1 MSHHRVMELQF
12 NNGTA
17 GIGAELVASMNA
29 RLHCGLATK
38 YGGDVRCHF
47 SPTALLMS
55 RACAALLA
63 CILIGATIPVVAHAT
78 VRDFYFSR
86 IGSDHGLTQNT
97 VTAMIQDP
105 QGFVWV
111 GTQGGLHRYDG
122 QHYSSYRNDPRDAE
136 SLPDSLVTALALEG
150 DRALWVG
157 SYSQFLARIDL
168 RSGRIKR
175 FSAGVGRNISPAER
189 HVLAVLPRDGK
200 LWVGTLAGLDRFDP
214 ATGQREKII
223 ALEPGELRPLSTQQL
238 LADRSGT
245 VWYANST
252 GLYKVGLNGH
262 TQRVGGPTVTS
273 SLLLDAAGQLWAG
286 RSDGL
291 FRVQPDGELEQA
303 WPTAGKESATHV
315 RALVQAPDGS
325 LWFAILGDGLR
336 RFDTANGSVRR
347 IKQMAATDAGL
358 PEDTIAKLLV
368 DQSGMLWIGG
378 QLRGVAVTDPRGARF
393 PYIFD
398 QKSRLAERPAAND
411 SIRAIHEG
419 SEKGVLWISTHHS
432 RLLRYDIAQDD
443 FEDWTDRLP
452 TTPDTPAG
460 ITGIADVGDGRLWLA
475 TTAGLVRLSPGSGRA
490 EKIPLGE
497 FSDIEL
503 TAILVDRHGDLW
515 LGAGDM
521 GAIVY
526 RPGSGQLTL
535 EYSTKGN
542 LAKPLSHSR
551 VLALLQDRAGRIWF
565 GTGGGIDR
573 LDPVSGVLEQYRHD
587 PDQEHSLPGNLVR
600 ALHETSDGS
609 VWIGTHSGLS
619 QAVDRAD
626 GGIDFVQPMAEAFNE
641 RPNMTVFSIAESPR
655 TPGELWLGTDTGVV
669 RLDIGADQVRM
680 YGLAD
685 GVQDLEFNG
694 GAATTLSDGRIAM
707 GGIRGLNLF
716 DPAQVMDSTYQPPLR
731 LLSAK
736 IGAGIPTDASAL
748 WQPMRLAI
756 PDGADILR
764 LRIGALD
771 FAPAAH
777 IRYRYQMEGFDRG
790 WIDNGPQPSITYT
803 RLPPGM
809 YTFRAQATNRDGVW
823 SPTELRIPV
832 EVALPWWRHPLVTS
846 LFVLTLLMLAATVGW
861 NRHQRRQHKQSWLR
875 QLRERDEH
883 LKLALWASGE
893 QFWDFD
899 TDRQVM
905 HRMQVQESSGSRPE
919 ISLERHASNDLLIHD
934 DDLPQV
940 KALMRRHL
948 RGETPLFTSEH
959 RVRDVGQDHWYWV
972 RARGRVV
979 ERDATGRA
987 LRVAGTA
994 RNVTASR
1001 NAERERR
1008 IASEVLRSMAEAVA
1022 VFDQDYRFI
1031 SVNPAFSRMTG
1042 YLQTEVVGHPT
1053 SLLDSSRH
1061 GPEFHQRLRTELN
1074 RDGRWSGEVWQQCK
1088 DGSEFL
1094 CWLQMSLVVQDR
1106 GRHNHYV
1113 AVLGDITDQKRTE
1126 QELRYLANYDPLTG
1140 LPNRTL
1146 LLERL
1151 AAAIV
1156 RARATQNRIGVL
1168 FLDVDR
1174 FKDINDSLGHAA
1186 GDRILRA
1193 AANRIQRVIGASQTV
1208 ARLSGDE
1215 FVVVLEQLDDAA
1227 QAGKV
1232 SAELIAAFETPME
1245 FEHRHDV
1252 VISPSIGISV
1262 YPEDAQISSDLI
1274 KHADTAMYRAK
1285 AVGRRTFMH
1294 YTDVMDTEAHR
1305 RATLS
1310 AALRTVL
1317 DRGEL
1322 SLVFQPRLSL
1332 SSNTITGVEALL
1344 RWRSPVYGDIP
1355 PSQFIPLAEESG
1367 MILEIGEWAL
1377 RQACRALNHWRAD
1390 GLLAVRVAVNV
1401 SSLQLLRGD
1410 FPQLVTRVLAETGIP
1425 ANRLELELTESM
1437 LMTNPIETGA
1447 TLQQFRQLGVNL
1459 AIDDFGT
1466 GYSSLSYLKRLPIT
1480 MLKIDKEFIDDLA
1493 DDVDDAAI
1501 TSTII
1506 AMGHSLG
1513 LIVVAEGVETQQ
1525 QAEFLRKHGCDE
1537 IQGYWLARPMP
1548 SDQLRAFLHQ
1558 HADSPTPALSPVG

>member
-1 MSHHRVMELQF
+1 LP
-12 NNGTA
+12 
-17 GIGAELVASMNA
+17 
-29 RLHCGLATK
+29 TK
-38 YGGDVRCHF
+38 CGGDVHHDF
-47 SPTALLMS
+47 SLTTLLLV
-55 RACAALLA
+55 RLCAGLIACAVLGMALPS
-63 CILIGATIPVVAHAT
+63 TAHAT
-78 VRDFYFSR
+78 VRDYYFTR
-86 IGSDHGLTQNT
+86 IGSDQGLAQNT
-97 VTAMIQDP
+97 VTTMIQDP

-122 QHYSSYRNDPRDAE
+122 QHYTSYRNDSRNPA
-136 SLPDSLVTALALEG
+136 SLPDSLVTSLALEG

-168 RSGRIKR
+168 GTGRIER
-175 FSAGVGRNISPAER
+175 FSAGLGRNVSQAER
-189 HVLAVLPRDGK
+189 QVMAVLPRDGK

-223 ALEPGELRPLSTQQL
+223 RLEPNELRVMSIQQL
-238 LADRSGT
+238 VADSNGT
-245 VWYANST
+245 IWYANST
-252 GLYKVGLNGH
+252 GLYQVQPDG
-262 TQRVGGPTVTS
+262 QWRRVGDRAVTS
-273 SLLLDAAGQLWAG
+273 SLLLDGDGLLWVG

-291 FRVQPDGELEQA
+291 FRVLPDGELEQA
-303 WPTAGKESATHV
+303 WPTAGGKTAANV

-325 LWFAILGDGLR
+325 LWFSVLGDGLR
-336 RFDTANGSVRR
+336 RFDVATGGVRR
-347 IKQMAATDAGL
+347 INQMAAVDAGL
-358 PEDTIAKLLV
+358 PEDTVGSLLV
-368 DQSGMLWIGG
+368 DQGGMLWIGG
-378 QLRGVAVTDPRGARF
+378 LLRGVAVTDPRGARF

-398 QKSRLAERPAAND
+398 QKSRLADGPAAND

-419 SEKGVLWISTHHS
+419 TEKDVLWISTDHAS
-432 RLLRYDIAQDD
+432 LLRYDVAQDH
-443 FEDWTDRLP
+443 FEDWTGRLP
-452 TTPDTPAG
+452 VTAG
-460 ITGIADVGDGRLWLA
+460 NAPETIGIADVGDGRLWLA
-475 TTAGLVRLSPGSGRA
+475 TTAGLLRLSPDTGQV
-490 EKIPLGE
+490 EKIDLGE
-497 FSDIEL
+497 FSDVGL
-503 TAILVDRHGDLW
+503 DSILVDRHGNLW
-515 LGAGDM
+515 LGTGEM
-521 GAIVY
+521 GALTY
-526 RPGSGQLTL
+526 HPGSGKLSL
-535 EYSTKGN
+535 DYSNQGG
-542 LAKPLSHSR
+542 LSGRQLSHPR
-551 VLALLQDRAGRIWF
+551 VRALLEDRQGRIWF
-565 GTGGGIDR
+565 GTGDGVDR
-573 LDPVSGVLEQYRHD
+573 LDPASGTLKHFRHD
-587 PDQEHSLPGNLVR
+587 PSQERSLPGNLVR

-609 VWIGTHSGLS
+609 IWIGTHSGLS
-619 QAVDRAD
+619 QAVDRPD
-626 GGIDFVQPMAEAFNE
+626 GGVDFIQPLTDAFNE
-641 RPNMTVFSIAESPR
+641 RPNVTVFNIAESPA

-669 RLDIGADQVRM
+669 RLDIDAGHVRV

-685 GVQDLEFNG
+685 GLQDLEFNG
-694 GAATTLSDGRIAM
+694 GAATTLADGRIAM
-707 GGIRGLNLF
+707 GGVRGLNLF
-716 DPAQVMDSTYQPPLR
+716 DPAKVKDSTYQPPLR

-736 IGAGIPTDASAL
+736 IGADTPTDASAL
-748 WQPMRLAI
+748 WQPMRLDV
-756 PDGADILR
+756 PDGAHILR

-771 FAPAAH
+771 FAPAAN
-777 IRYRYQMEGFDRG
+777 IRYRYRMEGFDRG
-790 WIDNGPQPSITYT
+790 WIDNGTQSAITYT
-803 RLPPGM
+803 RLPPGA

-823 SPTELRIPV
+823 SPNELQIPV
-832 EVALPWWRHPLVTS
+832 EVALPWWRHPLVIS
-846 LFVLTLLMLAATVGW
+846 LFLLTMLVLAITLGW
-861 NRHQRRQHKQSWLR
+861 NQRRRRQHEQNWFR

-893 QFWDFD
+893 QFWDFNLS
-899 TDRQVM
+899 RQEM
-905 HRMQVQESSGSRPE
+905 HRMQVHESSSTRPE
-919 ISLERHASNDLLIHD
+919 ISVERQVSNDLLIHD

-940 KALMRRHL
+940 KAIMRRHL
-948 RGETPLFTSEH
+948 RGETALFMSEH
-959 RVRDVGQDHWYWV
+959 RARNAGDSDWYWV

-979 ERDATGRA
+979 ERDADGRA

-994 RNVTASR
+994 RDVTANR

-1022 VFDQDYRFI
+1022 VFDQDFHFI

-1042 YLQTEVVGHPT
+1042 YQQAEVVGRST

-1061 GPEFHQRLRTELN
+1061 EPDFHLQLRSELR

-1094 CWLQMSLVVQDR
+1094 CWLQMSVVVQDK

-1156 RARATQNRIGVL
+1156 RARASQKRIGVL
-1168 FLDVDR
+1168 FLDLDR

-1193 AANRIQRVIGASQTV
+1193 AANRIQRVIGARQTV
-1208 ARLSGDE
+1208 ARLGGDE
-1215 FVVVLEQLDDAA
+1215 FMVVLEELDDAA
-1227 QAGKV
+1227 QADKV
-1232 SAELIAAFETPME
+1232 SGELIAAFEAPLE

-1252 VISPSIGISV
+1252 VISPSIGISL
-1262 YPEDAQISSDLI
+1262 YPDDAQIASDLI

-1285 AVGRRTFMH
+1285 AVGRRTFMR
-1294 YTDVMDTEAHR
+1294 YVDTMDVEVHR

-1332 SSNTITGVEALL
+1332 FNNTITGVEALL
-1344 RWRSPVYGDIP
+1344 RWHSPVHGEIP

-1377 RQACRALNHWRAD
+1377 REACHALRHWRAD
-1390 GLLAVRVAVNV
+1390 GLMDVPVAVNV

-1425 ANRLELELTESM
+1425 ANHLELELTESV
-1437 LMTNPIETGA
+1437 LMANPVETAA
-1447 TLQQFRQLGVNL
+1447 TLQEFRQLGVNL

-1493 DDVDDAAI
+1493 HDVDDAAI

-1513 LIVVAEGVETQQ
+1513 LIVVAEGVENHE
-1525 QAEFLRKHGCDE
+1525 QAEFLRRHGCDE
-1537 IQGYWLARPMP
+1537 IQGFWLARPMP

-1558 HADSPTPALSPVG
+1558 HANAPAPAESPAG